1 MIKLLPTLFILFFT
15 MVSFAQK
22 DYILLKKKNKSLQ
35 YFWKDSYIS
44 FELKDHQW
52 IKGIITKIEGDSF
65 DLKIEKIRYSL
76 MGSDT
81 EHFSGFHYA
90 LRDIY
95 AIPKKGVQVDDIGGR
110 FRINMSAGNQH
121 WYWIKSG
128 WIFRAGAIGYTGL
141 YVINGLIENNLSF
154 SGSRPGIVAAIFLVG
169 VLLHQIYRTTYRL
182 GHKFYLESSNALK
195 RQ

>member
-1 MIKLLPTLFILFFT
+1 MIKLLPVLFLLFFT
-15 MVSFAQK
+15 ASSFAQN

-44 FELKDHQW
+44 FQLKDRQW
-52 IKGIITKIEGDSF
+52 VKGIITKIEKDSF
-65 DLKIEKIRYSL
+65 YLKIEKIRYSL

-81 EHFSGFHYA
+81 EYFSGFHYA
-90 LRDIY
+90 LSDIY
-95 AIPKKGVQVDDIGGR
+95 AVPKKGVQVDDINGR
-110 FRINMSAGNQH
+110 FKINMSAGNQH

-154 SGSRPGIVAAIFLVG
+154 SGSRLGIVAAIFLGG
-169 VLLHQIYRTTYRL
+169 VLLHEIYRTTYPL
-182 GHKFYLESSNALK
+182 GHKYHLESSNASK
-195 RQ
+195 RR